1 MWTYYVGFPVNRL
14 VAWLRLE
21 SGQAMAEYA
30 FLLAFIAIVV
40 AVAAGLL
47 GVAITGNYD
56 EVADCVTN
64 ANC

>member
-1 MWTYYVGFPVNRL
+1 MWYKQAFPANRAL
-14 VAWLRLE
+14 AWLKLE
-21 SGQAMAEYA
+21 NGQAMAEYA